1 LLDKKEFIL
10 ILSKKLIMTVLLS
23 SALSFSAISA
33 ELPVPTKGGSPSD
46 SNSSISSSNIINLDF
61 QGSNTGT
68 LKNTNPRTIPQ
79 SQKQNDGISLELLK
93 NVIGNDKKEGEGI
106 DTNPKKA
113 PVKFTRN
120 QEISLNFQNIE
131 VRSLLQILADMA
143 DLSVMISDT
152 VKGQMSI
159 RVNNIP
165 WQEALKIIMT
175 SQSLAVKNIG
185 GVQLIAPKAEI
196 IAKDIADLQLKKKAD
211 ELRPL
216 SYSLI
221 KLNYASAGTIE
232 KAIKSQSES
241 LLSPRGTTSVDV
253 RTNTIWVKD
262 LPENI
267 DEIREFVKK
276 IDIKVPQVLIEARLV
291 SVDKSYAKNI
301 GVRFGL
307 TGGNHS
313 TGTLTGANTYL
324 SEQVLNGLTPAEAR
338 STVPLLNRLSFDLPA
353 SAATGGG
360 PATYG
365 VALYKIAKNI
375 FVDLELSAIE
385 EEGLAKVISKPKLLT
400 SNQQKAKVK
409 QGTEIGYLESA
420 SSGAT
425 SVSFKEAVLSL
436 EITPQITNENTIVM
450 DINISEDRP
459 TNTFSCRDLSCPP
472 AIATQGLQTNVLVNN
487 GETLVLGGIYKKN
500 SEGGETKV
508 PFLGDIPLLGYLF
521 KNKSKEIIETELIIF
536 ITPKIVNMDRNKE
549 TFDTRAE
556 LDKNLYE
563 VK

>member
-1 LLDKKEFIL
+1 MFNKTLWIKAFIG
-10 ILSKKLIMTVLLS
+10 SVLTTATIAADLPLPQGKNLPTIIQQNPS
-23 SALSFSAISA
+23 SQI
-33 ELPVPTKGGSPSD
+33 K
-46 SNSSISSSNIINLDF
+46 SSSQPTTKSVINLDF
-61 QGSNTGT
+61 NSS
-68 LKNTNPRTIPQ
+68 KNTSNYN
-79 SQKQNDGISLELLK
+79 QNNELNANSDKSKSINAISLDLLK
-93 NVIGNDKKEGEGI
+93 DVVGVKKEGEGL
-106 DTNPKKA
+106 NNKK
-113 PVKFTRN
+113 PPIKFSRN

-131 VRSLLQILADMA
+131 VRALLQILADMA

-152 VKGQMSI
+152 VQGQMSI
-159 RVNNIP
+159 RVNNIA

-175 SQSLAVKNIG
+175 SQGLSVKNIG

-221 KLNYASAGTIE
+221 KLNYASADTVD

-241 LLSPRGTTSVDV
+241 LLSTRGTTSVDV
-253 RTNTIWVKD
+253 RTNTIWIKD

-267 DEIREFVKK
+267 DEIKEFVRR

-291 SVDKSYAKNI
+291 SVDKTYVKNI
-301 GVRFGL
+301 GARFGL
-307 TGGNHS
+307 TGGTHTS
-313 TGTLTGANTYL
+313 GSLDGANTLL
-324 SEQVLNGLTPAEAR
+324 SGTVVDGFTNAVAR
-338 STVPLLNRLSFDLPA
+338 SSVPLLNRLNFDIPA
-353 SAATGGG
+353 SAAASGG

-365 VALYKIAKNI
+365 VALYKIAKDI

-450 DINISEDRP
+450 DLDITEDRP
-459 TNTFSCRDLSCPP
+459 TNTFSCRDVSCPP
-472 AIATQGLQTNVLVNN
+472 AIATQGLTTNVLVNN
-487 GETLVLGGIYKKN
+487 GETIVLGGIYKKN
-500 SEGGETKV
+500 NESGETKV

-521 KNKSKEIIETELIIF
+521 KNQSKNITETELIIF
-536 ITPKIVNMDRNKE
+536 ITPRIVDIKPNKE

-556 LDKNLYE
+556 LNKDLYE